1 MISGGNLYAIAYAD
15 DLIGAPLAHNAM
27 NIIDDEIPFYAM
39 IVSGSLEYA
48 GAPIN
53 LSSTGDEREILL
65 RLIEHGASPRF
76 TLTYASATDMIHTG
90 LNFLYSTYYGNW
102 AERAADIYHTVNG
115 VLGPLSDTA
124 ILRHEI
130 LPDGLR
136 RVTYDNGTR
145 IILNYSDETAYLDG
159 DTIPPMGFLVKEV
172 AA

>member
-1 MISGGNLYAIAYAD
+1 MISGGNLYALAHAD
-15 DLIGAPLAHNAM
+15 DLIGAPLAHNAK

-48 GAPIN
+48 GTPVN
-53 LSSTGDEREILL
+53 LSSARDEREILL

-76 TLTYASATDMIHTG
+76 TFTYASATDMKYTG

-102 AERAADIYHTVNG
+102 AGRAAGLYHTVNG
-115 VLGPLSDTA
+115 VLGPLSGVA
-124 ILRHEI
+124 VLRHEI

-136 RVTYDNGTR
+136 LVTYENGTR
-145 IILNYSDETAYLDG
+145 IILNYSGETGHLG
-159 DTIPPMGFLVKEV
+159 GEIVPPLGFIVKEG